1 MSELPLEQILQL
13 GSTAVVSIFAIWAL
27 VQVARNRKNNKGNNK
42 EFLKELK
49 ENHLKGMETKLD
61 NLEYMGR
68 ETDKKLEKIILILI
82 RIRIKIIFS
91 RNEPKRIN
99 KIK

>member
-13 GSTAVVSIFAIWAL
+13 GSTTVVSIIAILAL
-27 VQVARNRKNNKGNNK
+27 VKVIQSKRNSGRNNR

-49 ENHLKGMETKLD
+49 ENHLEGIETKLD

-68 ETDKKLEKIILILI
+68 ETDKKLEKIILILT
-82 RIRIKIIFS
+82 RIEEKL
-91 RNEPKRIN
+91 K
-99 KIK
+99 K

>member
-1 MSELPLEQILQL
+1 MFEMLELPSEQILQL

-27 VQVARNRKNNKGNNK
+27 VQVARNHKNNKENNK

-68 ETDKKLEKIILILI
+68 ETDKKLEKIILILT
-82 RIRIKIIFS
+82 RIEEKL
-91 RNEPKRIN
+91 K
-99 KIK
+99 K

>member
-1 MSELPLEQILQL
+1 MFEMSELPLEQILQL
-13 GSTAVVSIFAIWAL
+13 GSTTVVSIIAILAL
-27 VQVARNRKNNKGNNK
+27 AKIIQNKKNNKKNNK

-68 ETDKKLEKIILILI
+68 ETDKKLEKIILILT
-82 RIRIKIIFS
+82 RIEEKL
-91 RNEPKRIN
+91 K
-99 KIK
+99 K

>member
-1 MSELPLEQILQL
+1 MLDFPLEQILQL
-13 GSTAVVSIFAIWAL
+13 GSTTVVSVIAILAL
-27 VQVARNRKNNKGNNK
+27 AKIIQNKKNNNR

-82 RIRIKIIFS
+82 RIEEKL
-91 RNEPKRIN
+91 K
-99 KIK
+99 K

>member
-1 MSELPLEQILQL
+1 MPELPIEQILQL
-13 GSTAVVSIFAIWAL
+13 GSTTVVSVIAILAL
-27 VQVARNRKNNKGNNK
+27 AKIIQNKKNNNK

-68 ETDKKLEKIILILI
+68 ETDKKLEKIILILT
-82 RIRIKIIFS
+82 RIEEKF
-91 RNEPKRIN
+91 K
-99 KIK
+99 K

>member
-1 MSELPLEQILQL
+1 MPELPIEQILQL
-13 GSTAVVSIFAIWAL
+13 GSTTVVSIIAILAL
-27 VQVARNRKNNKGNNK
+27 VKVIQSKGNNKKNNK
-42 EFLKELK
+42 EFLKELR

-82 RIRIKIIFS
+82 RIEEKL
-91 RNEPKRIN
+91 K
-99 KIK
+99 K

>member
-13 GSTAVVSIFAIWAL
+13 GSTTVVSIIAILAL
-27 VQVARNRKNNKGNNK
+27 VKVIQSKRNSGRNNR

-49 ENHLKGMETKLD
+49 ENHLEGIETKLD

-68 ETDKKLEKIILILI
+68 ETDKKLEKIILILT
-82 RIRIKIIFS
+82 RIEEKLK
-91 RNEPKRIN
+91 ND
-99 KIK
+99 